1 MMFRPAWQMIPV
13 RGRLLF
19 MVALIISRSGLV
31 AIHSQ
36 LAKALLPKRR
46 KNYAPVMASQPSN
59 PTVTLQ
65 RMRQNAVRGKR
76 RLTNMAVRPGSAQ
89 QCRPFSIA
97 S

>member
-46 KNYAPVMASQPSN
+46 KNYAPVMAS
-59 PTVTLQ
+59 
-65 RMRQNAVRGKR
+65 
-76 RLTNMAVRPGSAQ
+76 
-89 QCRPFSIA
+89 
-97 S
+97 